1 MRKILIML
9 LCLFMIGCS
18 LNEEYEEVEK
28 SEKEDLEVKEE
39 FNYGIFNDYYNLA
52 LKKVSGMT
60 KEEKVGQMIFARL
73 PQSNVKEVIN
83 NYHVGE

>member
-39 FNYGIFNDYYNLA
+39 FNYGIFNDYYNL
-52 LKKVSGMT
+52 
-60 KEEKVGQMIFARL
+60 E
-73 PQSNVKEVIN
+73 
-83 NYHVGE
+83 